1 MIHRLYHTGMEKLL
15 RTLIG
20 KDFELLWGTEFTTA
34 LPSLMAW
41 KSLWITH
48 YTVPGELHPPEVK
61 KARLRVTATPG
72 YPVRENVFFFDREE
86 LPGMIRAGAARRFH
100 LCRLHRNIQDKC
112 YAATLMRAG
121 SYTLPS
127 IRLP

>member
-61 KARLRVTATPG
+61 KARLRVTAVP
-72 YPVRENVFFFDREE
+72 PA
-86 LPGMIRAGAARRFH
+86 IRSERYFLIGEGKDGDLSVAGAARLEFPRIRAFSPYSAPG
-100 LCRLHRNIQDKC
+100 LCGGRCIFSL
-112 YAATLMRAG
+112 TE
-121 SYTLPS
+121 
-127 IRLP
+127 